1 MSSDVQEAAR
11 DAVRQWAKSAAVIES
26 VRKMESDPHGWGPAY
41 AGLAELG
48 IFGVAVPEAAG
59 GSGAGFD
66 DMIAMVDEAA
76 ASLVPG
82 PIATSA
88 LAAVVLAADGPAEL
102 VAALA
107 SGERTAGVALT
118 GSLTIADGLASGVL
132 PAVLG
137 GTVDGVLLAPG
148 PDGWVLV
155 DCVGAGVAVDVKKAT
170 DFSRPWAAIALNGAE
185 AHPVS
190 LPAAVVADLVTVTLA
205 AEAVGV
211 ARWALQTAVEYAKVR
226 EQFGK
231 QIGSFQAIKHMCAEM
246 LCRVEQ
252 ADVAVWDAAGCA
264 QDVVAN
270 SGDFQQLSLAAAV
283 AAAVAVDAAVVNT
296 KDCIQILGGIGFTWE
311 HDAHL
316 YLRRAYALQSFLGK
330 PAVWRRKAAALTLGG
345 TRRSL
350 TIDLG
355 EVETQRD
362 QVAATAVEIASAPKD
377 EHQVRLA
384 ETGFLAPHWP
394 APYGLGA
401 GA

>member
-66 DMIAMVDEAA
+66 DMIVMVDEAA

-82 PIATSA
+82 PVATSA
-88 LAAVVLAADGPAEL
+88 LAAVVLAPAGPAEL

-107 SGERTAGVALT
+107 SGERTAGLALT
-118 GSLTIADGLASGVL
+118 GSLTVADGLASGVL

-155 DCVGAGVAVDVKKAT
+155 DCAGAGATVDVKKAT
-170 DFSRPWAAIALNGAE
+170 DFSRPWAAITLNGAE

-190 LPAAVVADLVTVTLA
+190 LPKAVVADLATVTLA

-264 QDVVAN
+264 QDAVAN
-270 SGDFQQLSLAAAV
+270 GVDFQQLSLAAAV

-316 YLRRAYALQSFLGK
+316 YLRRAFALQSFLGK
-330 PAVWRRKAAALTLGG
+330 PAVWRRKAAALTQIG
-345 TRRSL
+345 RAH
-350 TIDLG
+350 
-355 EVETQRD
+355 V
-362 QVAATAVEIASAPKD
+362 
-377 EHQVRLA
+377 
-384 ETGFLAPHWP
+384 
-394 APYGLGA
+394 
-401 GA
+401 